1 MFPADNVN
9 AAAKDASK
17 TENQAISSG
26 EQKKAATITE
36 TNAIIAFIG
45 RIILKAAIIFSFT

>member
-17 TENQAISSG
+17 TENQDISSG
-26 EQKKAATITE
+26 EQKNAATITE
-36 TNAIIAFIG
+36 TNAITAFIG